1 MAGAILSIKQAWIAF
16 GLLGLIWG
24 SSFLFIRVSVEQ
36 LTPFQVVFIRTG
48 IAAVGLTILAYAQGK
63 RLPTHWAGIFPL
75 LVLGVVTTVF
85 PFVLITWGEQYI
97 ESGLAALLQ
106 SSAAFFTLIIAHFVF
121 TDERITL
128 KKIVGMVLGFFGVLV
143 LASRSFSSEAPA
155 EGTTQLA
162 YLGGMLSIVAA
173 SLCYGIG
180 GTYSRRVV
188 QKHLDPIV
196 TAAGT
201 MGVAAIIT
209 GILSVISP
217 YFGGPPP
224 VMLAD
229 LRSDVLFSVVVLG
242 LLNTFIAYII
252 FYTIIGVLGA
262 ARTSMVT
269 YIVPMVGLVLGA
281 IFLNETV
288 DIRLVIGAVLIIGG
302 IAVVNLRLNMLFNR
316 PTAPQPEPAK
326 DAA

>member
-1 MAGAILSIKQAWIAF
+1 MAGVSLSSKQAWIAF

-48 IAAVGLTILAYAQGK
+48 IAAIGLTIMVYARGK

-75 LVLGVVTTVF
+75 LVLGVVNTVF
-85 PFVLITWGEQYI
+85 PFVLITWGEQHI

-121 TDERITL
+121 ADERISL
-128 KKIVGMVLGFFGVLV
+128 KKILGMILGFVGVVV
-143 LASRSFSSEAPA
+143 LAGRGEANA
-155 EGTTQLA
+155 AGSDQTA
-162 YLGGMLSIVAA
+162 YLAGMLSIVAA

-180 GTYSRRVV
+180 GTYSRQVV

-217 YFGGPPP
+217 SLGGPPP
-224 VMLAD
+224 AMLTD
-229 LRSDVLFSVVVLG
+229 LRPDVLFSVLMLG

-269 YIVPMVGLVLGA
+269 YIVPMVGLALGA
-281 IFLNETV
+281 IFLNEAV
-288 DIRLVIGAVLIIGG
+288 DSRLILGAVLIIGG
-302 IAVVNLRLNMLFNR
+302 IAVVNLRFGSLFNR
-316 PTAPQPEPAK
+316 TSAPEPAK